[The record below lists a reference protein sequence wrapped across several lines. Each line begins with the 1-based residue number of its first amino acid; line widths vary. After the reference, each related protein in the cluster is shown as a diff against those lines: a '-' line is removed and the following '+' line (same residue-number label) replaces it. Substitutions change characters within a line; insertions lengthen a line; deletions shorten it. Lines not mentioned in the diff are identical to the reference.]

1 MTSAVGRH
9 ILPLLLVTALLII
22 AFPVS
27 AATNP
32 NFTPVFDSDDQVH
45 YNVSSHIDTSGA
57 TPFEVWGVAALTG
70 LVLFFLSLK
79 VSASTAEIERDALIS
94 VISWIPLAFTAYTS
108 FAVDR
113 ITSFGVA
120 GLVETQSP
128 QGGIQFHEYVLLENH
143 VIYHFDFIGI
153 LFAILFI
160 IAIINTIR
168 ILAIH
173 KSLRLQQD
181 TQME

>member
-1 MTSAVGRH
+1 MTSAVGRP

-27 AATNP
+27 AVTNL
-32 NFTPVFDSDDQVH
+32 NFTPAFDSDDQVH

-57 TPFEVWGVAALTG
+57 TPFEVWGVAALAG
-70 LVLFFLSLK
+70 LVLFFISLK
-79 VSASTAEIERDALIS
+79 VSTSTAEIERDALIS

-113 ITSFGVA
+113 ITFYGAA
-120 GLVETQSP
+120 GLVESQAAN
-128 QGGIQFHEYVLLENH
+128 GAIQFHEYTLLENH
-143 VIYHFDFIGI
+143 VIYHFDVIGI
-153 LFAILFI
+153 LFAILFV

-173 KSLRLQQD
+173 KSLRLQQE
-181 TQME
+181 T